1 MQEFIPKSNTN
12 VILTSNTNDSI
23 NIDNCTFLTQNIV
36 IRLTNNDTNN
46 DYVTEIII
54 IINYSA
60 RVIIPV
66 NIKSN
71 AIRINYVTLFG

>member
-12 VILTSNTNDSI
+12 DSI
-23 NIDNCTFLTQNIV
+23 NTDNCTFLTQNIV

-46 DYVTEIII
+46 DYVIGIII
-54 IINYSA
+54 INNYSA

>member
-1 MQEFIPKSNTN
+1 MQEFIPKSNTD
-12 VILTSNTNDSI
+12 DSI
-23 NIDNCTFLTQNIV
+23 NTDNCTFLTQNIV

-46 DYVTEIII
+46 DYVIGIII
-54 IINYSA
+54 INNYSA